1 MKLHKQYS
9 HALSGEALV
18 IHSRLGGASSS
29 AIKAALLPNCET
41 CEQEVRTLPRPFAS
55 VPSMIRSMSVWRWI
69 PAFYHVCRM
78 SDSLTH
84 FIIASYLTSG
94 EQEGDEGKQQKRCW
108 TGFRCLPTKAPLDQE
123 EYFPVEPSLVP
134 LLAKVAR
141 DFQAHHH

>member
-1 MKLHKQYS
+1 MKLHKLYS

-29 AIKAALLPNCET
+29 AIKAALLPKCET
-41 CEQEVRTLPRPFAS
+41 CEQEVRTLLRPVAS

-69 PAFYHVCRM
+69 PAFYLFCRM

-108 TGFRCLPTKAPLDQE
+108 TGFRCLPIKVPLDQDST
-123 EYFPVEPSLVP
+123 FLCGHP
-134 LLAKVAR
+134 
-141 DFQAHHH
+141 